1 MTTNFVLIDYE
12 NVQPM
17 ELALLRGG
25 TFKVK
30 LFLGANQAKI
40 PVALAAALHALGTN
54 AEYVLLESAGSNALD
69 FHIAYYIGVLSVQ
82 DPTARFNIISKDTG
96 FDPLIKHLKRRGVI
110 AQRLPSITTIPSV
123 KPVPPSAIGDHFQSA
138 VAHLSKLKAAKPR
151 TQKTLRST
159 LRALFKKEISED
171 QLSAL
176 FTALCER
183 GVVSVDGTKVA
194 YDVPSAS

>member
-1 MTTNFVLIDYE
+1 MRKAT
-12 NVQPM
+12 
-17 ELALLRGG
+17 
-25 TFKVK
+25 
-30 LFLGANQAKI
+30 
-40 PVALAAALHALGTN
+40 AALHALGTN
-54 AEYVLLESAGSNALD
+54 PEYVLLESAGSNALD
-69 FHIAYYIGVLSVQ
+69 FHIAYYIGLLSVQ

-138 VAHLSKLKAAKPR
+138 VAHLSKLKTAKPR

>member
-69 FHIAYYIGVLSVQ
+69 FHIAYYIGLLSVQ

-138 VAHLSKLKAAKPR
+138 VAHLSKLKTAKPR